1 MVQVSTL
8 VMICL
13 GPLLLSVAVALAARR
28 TGQGLGWQM
37 SAGLCGLGLAVLALV
52 LPVDQWIGGRARWA
66 ESLALALGVFAPAIL
81 LVVLSVKRW
90 PGIPATQ
97 RPLESL
103 Q

>member
-28 TGQGLGWQM
+28 TGQGLGWQI
-37 SAGLCGLGLAVLALV
+37 SGLCGLGLAVLALV

-66 ESLALALGVFAPAIL
+66 EALALALGVFAPAIL

>member
-1 MVQVSTL
+1 M
-8 VMICL
+8 
-13 GPLLLSVAVALAARR
+13 LSVAVALAARR

-37 SAGLCGLGLAVLALV
+37 SGLCGLGLAVLALV